1 VGQAVLF
8 GVIASSALVLGA
20 LAGGRLQLPKRVL
33 AGMLAFAAGALITA
47 LTFEMFEDSYEK
59 GGIWRAAAGLAVGA
73 VVFTVVSQR
82 LDRMAEGHRKD
93 DHGSEKLDLDAAA
106 QDAPASPASVSGAAG
121 LALLAAATLDGVP
134 ENLVLGV
141 ALGEGSGGIALLAA
155 IFVANFPEALVG
167 SASMREQGRSQAF
180 ILGTWTVC
188 ALLLVFAVV
197 LGAGPLSRA
206 THETLS
212 LPLAFA
218 AGAVLAALADTH
230 HAGGLRA
237 WRPDRRA
244 EYRGGLPAF
253 FRPFAAVRLRA
264 RRHPGARGLRRT
276 ATPSVLPGTA
286 ALWHRPVP
294 SVRR

>member
-1 VGQAVLF
+1 VGQALLY

-20 LAGGRLQLPKRVL
+20 LAGWRFTFPKRVL
-33 AGMLAFAAGALITA
+33 AAMLSFAAGALITA
-47 LTFEMFEDSYEK
+47 LTFEMFEDSYEQ
-59 GGIWRAAAGLAVGA
+59 GGIWRAALGLAVGA
-73 VVFTVVSQR
+73 LVFTLVSWR

-106 QDAPASPASVSGAAG
+106 QDAPTSPASVTGAAG

-155 IFVANFPEALVG
+155 IFPEALVG

-188 ALLLVFAVV
+188 GLLLIFAVL

-218 AGAVLAALADTH
+218 AGAVLAALADTLMPEAYEH
-230 HAGGLRA
+230 GGPTVAL
-237 WRPDRRA
+237 
-244 EYRGGLPAF
+244 
-253 FRPFAAVRLRA
+253 
-264 RRHPGARGLRRT
+264 
-276 ATPSVLPGTA
+276 STA
-286 ALWHRPVP
+286 AGFVLSFVL
-294 SVRR
+294 SLV